1 MNNRC
6 EQFQIRPT
14 PPRKPGRRGSAR
26 RGLTLV
32 ELMLAV
38 SIMTLVGGCIVV
50 MIKGT
55 ADGTAG
61 NADGRRHLVR
71 TQAMEATV
79 AAIVRPC
86 WAVLAAGNGY
96 VVLWTGDG
104 ADPYIAA
111 NQAVNL
117 SEMVMLE
124 LDANA
129 KQLKCYK
136 TVWPAGYSQANTLS
150 NDTLYAASSN
160 WYSAAQA
167 AKSGSF
173 FVPTVLANNV
183 TAFNVTLDNATAVNA
198 DMATLWIT
206 FDDGKSARTIAIP
219 AALRAT
225 MVPQ

>member
-1 MNNRC
+1 M
-6 EQFQIRPT
+6 
-14 PPRKPGRRGSAR
+14 
-26 RGLTLV
+26 TLM
-32 ELMLAV
+32 ELMLAL
-38 SIMTLVGGCIVV
+38 SIMTLVGGCIVM

-55 ADGTAG
+55 SDGTAG

-71 TQAMEATV
+71 TQALEATV
-79 AAIVRPC
+79 VTIVRPC

-104 ADPYIAA
+104 ADPYIGA

-117 SEMVMLE
+117 SEIVMLE
-124 LDANA
+124 LDANN
-129 KQLKCYK
+129 KQLKYYK
-136 TVWPAGYSQANTLS
+136 TVWPVGYSQASTIS
-150 NDTLYAASSN
+150 SDTLYAASSN

-167 AKSGSF
+167 AKSGTF

-206 FDDGKSARTIAIP
+206 IDDGKLARSVVIP
-219 AALRAT
+219 AALRWT
-225 MVPQ
+225 MPPQ